1 MGTRITSLANN
12 FDTTGKLKAA
22 GINNASLSGITALPA
37 GANAGKMT
45 LLSTQTASA
54 SSSLSFTS
62 GLDSTYDAYCF
73 KYVNVHPSNTTDA
86 QWTFQTSTDG
96 GSSYGVAV
104 VSTAFRAYH
113 FENDAGTSLQSR
125 SADSEEGRSNE
136 TTYQPLGYQGGAVA
150 DENCSGEIWL
160 YNPSSTT
167 YVKHFI
173 STNCIVG
180 YDSGN
185 GGFLQNYYVAG
196 YFNTTSAINAVDFK
210 FDTGNID
217 AGTIKLYGVSTS

>member
-22 GINNASLSGITALPA
+22 GINNASLSGITALPS
-37 GANAGKMT
+37 GVAGKMT

-54 SSSLSFTS
+54 SASLSFTS
-62 GLDSTYDAYCF
+62 GIDSTYDAYCF
-73 KYVNVHPSNTTDA
+73 KYIAVHPSNSTDA
-86 QWTFQTSTDG
+86 QWTFQASTDG

-104 VSTAFRAYH
+104 VSTNFRAYH
-113 FENDAGTSLQSR
+113 FENDAGASLQSR

-150 DENCSGEIWL
+150 DENCSGELWL

-167 YVKHFI
+167 YVKHFL
-173 STNCIVG
+173 SRNALVG

-185 GGFLQNYYVAG
+185 GGFQQDVHCAG
-196 YFNTTSAINAVDFK
+196 YFNTTSAIDAIDFK
-210 FDTGNID
+210 FATGNID
-217 AGTIKLYGVSTS
+217 DGTIKLYGVSTS